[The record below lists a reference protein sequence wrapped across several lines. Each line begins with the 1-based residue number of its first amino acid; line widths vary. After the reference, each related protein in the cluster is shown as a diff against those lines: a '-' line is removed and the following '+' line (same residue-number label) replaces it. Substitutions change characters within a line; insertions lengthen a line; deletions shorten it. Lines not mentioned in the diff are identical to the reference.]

1 MSQNQ
6 TSGSSVIAEHGQA
19 CPNCERLRAGYREIL
34 EGESG
39 NRCVSPFTIAREML
53 AVYEQQTPAKCDH
66 DFSETPDGQMTKLEC
81 RKCGFHFWEVPIS
94 PY

>member
-53 AVYEQQTPAKCDH
+53 AVYEQNAEPP
-66 DFSETPDGQMTKLEC
+66 ETDDGGEDLPGLEV
-81 RKCGFHFWEVPIS
+81 R
-94 PY
+94 